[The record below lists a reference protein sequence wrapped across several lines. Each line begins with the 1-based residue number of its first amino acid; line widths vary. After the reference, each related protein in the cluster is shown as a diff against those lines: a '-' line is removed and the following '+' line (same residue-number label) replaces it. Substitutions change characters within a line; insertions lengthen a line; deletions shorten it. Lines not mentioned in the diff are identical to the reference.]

1 MIYCMLLQICFT
13 GDLWHREHVNGF
25 ALACT
30 LKWYLRWD
38 VVPKLRSHN
47 LQTCERILL
56 CVRFTCEF
64 KMDWVAND
72 LLQRPQA
79 CSFPLCICIW
89 HFIPRYVL
97 RPFPHTSQVK
107 ADFFCCCWCFC
118 CCCFW
123 VFVVLDLLVCGKK
136 KFTLNGYWNKCK
148 GLSKKSVRELEG

>member
-1 MIYCMLLQICFT
+1 MLLQICFT
-13 GDLWHREHVNGF
+13 GEWWHREHVNGF

-30 LKWYLRWD
+30 PKWYLRWD

-47 LQTCERILL
+47 SQTCERILL

-89 HFIPRYVL
+89 HFIPRYIGESWLLLWLLLLFLSLCCAWSVGL
-97 RPFPHTSQVK
+97 WEKEIYFERLLKQVQGSIEK
-107 ADFFCCCWCFC
+107 
-118 CCCFW
+118 
-123 VFVVLDLLVCGKK
+123 VCERTWG
-136 KFTLNGYWNKCK
+136 LN
-148 GLSKKSVRELEG
+148 